1 MKFAATIIAA
11 LAGMASADRIPL
23 HHNPLS
29 AADYISQKA
38 QLVRRAERW
47 GLGESV
53 PVKDYMNTQ
62 YFVTVKLGS
71 DEQEFTMVPDTGSS
85 NLWVYSENCHS
96 VACRTHNK
104 YNPSSST
111 TYEADGQDFDI
122 TYGSGS
128 VKGYTSKDT
137 AKVGDISAPM
147 TFGEIQK
154 VKGATFLVSQMDG
167 IIGLAY
173 DTISVDG
180 LKTWIEST
188 ELTDKSFAF
197 YMKDKNVDDSSYMTI
212 PGIDEDLALEEVAT
226 HNVVEESYW
235 NVKFD
240 KMSGPN
246 GDIDTTGYMAAIDS
260 GTSLIMGPNTLIAP
274 LIDGLTVN
282 QDCSGVED
290 LGDITFTFD
299 GVDYVLTQNEYVLRI
314 EQRGQT

>member
-85 NLWVYSENCHS
+85 NLWAYSSNCHS
-96 VACRTHNK
+96 VACRTHSK
-104 YNPSSST
+104 YNPKTST
-111 TYEADGQDFDI
+111 SYEAEGNDFNI

-128 VKGYTSKDT
+128 IEGYTSKDV
-137 AKVGDISAPM
+137 AKLGDISANM

-154 VKGATFLVSQMDG
+154 VKGATFLVSPPALPRCCVWCV
-167 IIGLAY
+167 LA
-173 DTISVDG
+173 
-180 LKTWIEST
+180 
-188 ELTDKSFAF
+188 FA
-197 YMKDKNVDDSSYMTI
+197 VSWAL
-212 PGIDEDLALEEVAT
+212 LASALLCARVC
-226 HNVVEESYW
+226 VG
-235 NVKFD
+235 
-240 KMSGPN
+240 SGPPLSFVLCLCL
-246 GDIDTTGYMAAIDS
+246 GVLVCLFK
-260 GTSLIMGPNTLIAP
+260 SLKQMCLQA
-274 LIDGLTVN
+274 
-282 QDCSGVED
+282 
-290 LGDITFTFD
+290 
-299 GVDYVLTQNEYVLRI
+299 
-314 EQRGQT
+314 